1 MTVLPF
7 WKLQIEKQYK
17 YKNVKDSGFKNLK
30 SSIWNLV
37 SEMSLVKLTIKG
49 ISYSQTQNGAYAL
62 ILNEVDGERKLPIV
76 IGAFEAQSIAI
87 ALEKEIKPPRPL
99 THDLFKSF
107 ADRFDIVVKQ
117 VIIHKLVDGVFYSS
131 IICERDKIEEII
143 DARTSDA
150 IALALRF
157 SAPIFTYKN
166 ILDKAGVYL
175 NNPSDLEN
183 QNTDDDGILST
194 PETFGLDDES
204 STTIDVYKAM
214 SLSELHEGLEKAV
227 QDEDY
232 EKAAKIRDEISKRE
246 S

>member
-1 MTVLPF
+1 
-7 WKLQIEKQYK
+7 
-17 YKNVKDSGFKNLK
+17 
-30 SSIWNLV
+30 
-37 SEMSLVKLTIKG
+37 MSLVKLTIKG

-62 ILNEVDGERKLPIV
+62 ILNEVDGDRKLPIV

-99 THDLFKSF
+99 THDLFKNF

-157 SAPIFTYKN
+157 AAPIFTYKN
-166 ILDKAGVYL
+166 ILDKAGIYL
-175 NNPSDLEN
+175 KANPLEADNPSQDN
-183 QNTDDDGILST
+183 DDILSD
-194 PETFGLDDES
+194 PETFGMEEETNQSGDTYS
-204 STTIDVYKAM
+204 KH
-214 SLSELHEGLEKAV
+214 SLSELNELLQGAV
-227 QDEDY
+227 ENEDY
-232 EKAAKIRDEISKRE
+232 EKAAKIRDEISRRE
-246 S
+246 A

>member
-1 MTVLPF
+1 
-7 WKLQIEKQYK
+7 
-17 YKNVKDSGFKNLK
+17 
-30 SSIWNLV
+30 
-37 SEMSLVKLTIKG
+37 MSLVKLTIKG

-62 ILNEVDGERKLPIV
+62 ILNEADGDRKLPIV

-99 THDLFKSF
+99 THDLFRNF

-157 SAPIFTYKN
+157 NAPIFTYKN
-166 ILDKAGVYL
+166 ILDKAGIYL
-175 NNPSDLEN
+175 KANPQEGYQNQGESD
-183 QNTDDDGILST
+183 QVLSH
-194 PETFGLDDES
+194 PETFGMEES
-204 STTIDVYKAM
+204 NKAGDTYTKL
-214 SLSELHEGLEKAV
+214 SLSELHELLEGAV